1 MDNDTIGQGP
11 PPEDKKNEKK
21 HLLKAA
27 ATMGSMTLVSRIL
40 GMVRDIVSA
49 NAFGTTWQWDAFL
62 YAFMIP
68 NFLRRIVGEGAFSS
82 AFIPVYNEVLHKEGK
97 EAAFRFASACM
108 SVLMTAL
115 AIFILI
121 VEILLTGALQLESLS
136 PTLRLTLDLL
146 RYLFPY
152 LWFVSLWALTMGV
165 LNSHRHFFS
174 SALGPIILNLAWIAA
189 VLYLLPRTRGGIN
202 GELTFLAIV
211 ISVEGV
217 IQLALEVPP
226 LYKLGFRFRWVWDL
240 ASPALAKVGRLVVP
254 SLLSFAIFQI
264 NVLIDMTLGLLI
276 GPGANSSLWYGTRL
290 MQLPLGVFAVA
301 AGSALLT
308 SAARQNA
315 NSDTEQAKEMMSFAL
330 RGIFLIVLPCAVG
343 LILLAQPIVQMLFEH
358 GQFNAESTRRTS
370 AVLVCYTIG
379 LFAYSGQK
387 ILNNGFYGAQNTR
400 VPMMVGGTALVV
412 NVGFSLLLMR
422 YLAEAGLALATSIS
436 GIFQFCILAGLYHR
450 RIAAFDIKATIFS
463 FLRILAASAAMGGV
477 CVFTFGALETYL
489 PGASSSLHI
498 VRVFLTIALSIIS
511 YPFFCLLMGVKEI
524 KGLLARITPVFFR
537 KRPAS

>member
-1 MDNDTIGQGP
+1 MSKNEPGP

-82 AFIPVYNEVLHKEGK
+82 AFIPVYNEVLQRDGK
-97 EAAFRFASACM
+97 EAAFRFASTCM
-108 SVLMTAL
+108 SVLMSAL
-115 AIFILI
+115 AVFIVL
-121 VEILLTGALQLESLS
+121 VEIGLSAALNLEGLS

-189 VLYLLPRTRGGIN
+189 VLYLLPRTRGGIH
-202 GELTFLAIV
+202 GELVFLAIV
-211 ISVEGV
+211 ISVEGI

-226 LYKLGFRFRWVWDL
+226 LHRLGFRFRWIWDL
-240 ASPALAKVGRLVVP
+240 ASPALSKVGRLVIP

-301 AGSALLT
+301 AGSALLP
-308 SAARQNA
+308 SAARQKA
-315 NSDTEQAKEMMSFAL
+315 AHDTEQTKEMMSFTL

-343 LILLAQPIVQMLFEH
+343 LMTLARPIVQMLFEH
-358 GQFNAESTRRTS
+358 GQFDAESTRRTS
-370 AVLVCYTIG
+370 AVLVCYTVG

-400 VPMMVGGTALVV
+400 IPMAVGGIALIV
-412 NVGFSLLLMR
+412 NVACSLTLMQF
-422 YLAEAGLALATSIS
+422 LAEAGLALATSIS
-436 GIFQFCILAGLYHR
+436 GIFQFVILAALYYR
-450 RIAAFDIKATIFS
+450 RIAAFDIKGTFFA
-463 FLRILAASAAMGGV
+463 FLRILAASCAMGVV
-477 CVFTFGALETYL
+477 CSFAFAALETHL
-489 PGASSSLHI
+489 TGSGNLVHSL
-498 VRVFLTIALSIIS
+498 RVFFAISLSILS
-511 YPFFCLLMGVKEI
+511 YPLLCLLFGVKEM
-524 KGLLARITPVFFR
+524 KGLLDKIVTRFIR
-537 KRPAS
+537 KSPPQA